1 MLVRVAPRR
10 VLLVCVVLLGLLLV
24 PGGPVAAQSCAGGTE
39 NDFNGDGVTDIAI
52 ADPDATVGG
61 AERAGRVHV
70 VYGGGAG
77 SQTLSQDDS
86 FVTGSVAE
94 AGDRFGSSLAAVD
107 YNEDGC
113 ADLVVGVPF
122 ETFGDAIECGVV
134 HVIYGSPSGFGP
146 NGSLQLDQDTAGM
159 PGGRESADRF
169 GWSVAADV
177 SAGGAPFLVIGVPGE
192 SVSDASGVQQPDAGA
207 VVYVSGSTM
216 VMRHQDS
223 PDVSGVVEA
232 GDQYSLA
239 VAASPRHVAV
249 GNPGEAIG
257 SDRYSGSTLLF
268 DHSMGGNIGSS
279 WNQDGAGQS
288 GVAEPSDW
296 CGRSLSM
303 TEYVPPGGSAADEV
317 SLVAVG
323 CPGEAVGEV
332 ASTGRVV
339 LVEADTGTS
348 EVVSF
353 DHGVVDVE
361 GDPQFDDYFGWSVE
375 VVNRSPGSAV
385 GWDDLLVAVGVP
397 GKDGA
402 GRVDDGGVHVVS
414 GVGPPGDHDAWFDS
428 GELTGGLWAPRDDAR
443 AGQFLGSTS
452 THLYVGDPYGGPP
465 SVYAVPWQNLVA
477 GASDPVR
484 VYQPGSDGLPSSGV
498 GMFGAAI
505 V

>member
-1 MLVRVAPRR
+1 MLVRVAPQR
-10 VLLVCVVLLGLLLV
+10 VLLVCAVLLGLLLV

-70 VYGGGAG
+70 VYGGGVG
-77 SQTLSQDDS
+77 SQTVSQDDA
-86 FVTGSVAE
+86 FVTSVPE
-94 AGDRFGSSLAAVD
+94 DGDRFGFSLAAVD

-113 ADLVVGVPF
+113 TDLVVGVPF
-122 ETFGDAIECGVV
+122 ETYEDFESGTVQV
-134 HVIYGSPSGFGP
+134 LYGSPSGFGP
-146 NGSLQLDQDTAGM
+146 NGMLGLDQNSAGM
-159 PGGRESADRF
+159 AGRDPGDRF
-169 GWSVAADV
+169 GYSVAAGV
-177 SAGGAPFLVIGVPGE
+177 STGGDPFLVIGSPGE
-192 SVSDASGVQQPDAGA
+192 DLPDGSGVQQPDAGA

-223 PDVSGVVEA
+223 PGVSGAVEA
-232 GDQYSLA
+232 GDQYSLS
-239 VAASPRHVAV
+239 VAASPRHVAI

-257 SDRYSGSTLLF
+257 SDQYSGSI
-268 DHSMGGNIGSS
+268 HVYSHAMNGNIGGWSQ
-279 WNQDGAGQS
+279 NGAGQS

-296 CGRSLSM
+296 CGRSVSM
-303 TEYVPPGGSAADEV
+303 TEYVPPGGSTGDEV

-323 CPGEAVGEV
+323 CPGEAVGDV

-339 LVEADTGTS
+339 LVEADTGIS

-375 VVNRSPGSAV
+375 VANRSPGSAV

-397 GKDGA
+397 GKDGE
-402 GRVDDGGVHVVS
+402 GRIDDGGVHVVS
-414 GVGPPGDHDAWFDS
+414 GIGAPGDHDVWFDS

-443 AGQFLGSTS
+443 AGQFMGSTS
-452 THLYVGDPYGGPP
+452 THLYVGDPFGSPP
-465 SVYAVPWQNLVA
+465 AVYAVPWQNLVA

-484 VYQPGSDGLPSSGV
+484 VYQPGADGLPSSGV
-498 GMFGAAI
+498 GTFGAAI